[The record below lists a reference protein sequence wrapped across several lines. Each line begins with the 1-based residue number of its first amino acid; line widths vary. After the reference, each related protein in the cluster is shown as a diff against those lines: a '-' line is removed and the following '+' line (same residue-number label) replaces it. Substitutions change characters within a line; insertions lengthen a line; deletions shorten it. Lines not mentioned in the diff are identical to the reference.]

1 MTATTPARTAPDP
14 VVLEELAGR
23 VIGDLGAAMHLPL
36 VALGDRLGLFR
47 AMAEAGPVTAAELA
61 ERTGCAERYLREW
74 LSAQAAS
81 GYAAYDPEGERFWL
95 TPEQAVAFADEDS
108 PFFLAGGS
116 LVVTAAAS
124 IVERLETAFRTGEG
138 VGWHEQHPLL
148 FLGTERFFR
157 PGYIGNLLSAWLP
170 ALDDV
175 EDKLRAGGRVADIGC
190 GFGASTILIGGAF
203 PTADV
208 VGFDYHAPSI
218 EAARQR
224 AAEAD
229 VDSVRFDV
237 ATSSDFPGS
246 DYDVIAFFDCFHD
259 LGDPPAAARHA
270 RSALADDGTLLLVE
284 PLSGDRLEDNLTPLG
299 RAFYSAST
307 LVCTPASLAQEGQVA
322 LGAQAGETRLRAILT
337 EAGFTRVRR
346 VSETPPNLVLEARP

>member
-1 MTATTPARTAPDP
+1 MTTTPSRTEPDEAA
-14 VVLEELAGR
+14 VEAFVGR

-36 VALGDRLGLFR
+36 VALGDRLGLYR

-61 ERTGCAERYLREW
+61 ARTGCAERYLREW
-74 LSAQAAS
+74 LAAQAAS
-81 GYAAYDPEGERFWL
+81 GYAAYDPDGERFWL
-95 TPEQAVAFADEDS
+95 TPEQVVTLADEDS
-108 PFFLAGGS
+108 PAFVAGGS

-124 IVERLETAFRTGEG
+124 IVGRLEDAFRTGEG
-138 VGWHEQHPLL
+138 VGWHEHHPML
-148 FLGTERFFR
+148 FVGTERFFK
-157 PGYIGNLLSAWLP
+157 PAYVGNLLSAWLP

-175 EDKLRAGGRVADIGC
+175 EDKLRAGGRVADVGC
-190 GFGASTILIGGAF
+190 GFGASTILLGSGF
-203 PTADV
+203 PEADIT
-208 VGFDYHAPSI
+208 GFDYHAPSI

-224 AAEAD
+224 AAEAG
-229 VDSVRFDV
+229 VGSVRFDV

-246 DYDVIAFFDCFHD
+246 GYDLIAFFDCFHD

-284 PLSGDRLEDNLTPLG
+284 PLAGDRLEDNLTPLG

-307 LVCTPASLAQEGQVA
+307 LVCTPASLAQEGRVA
-322 LGAQAGETRLRAILT
+322 LGAQAGESRLRAILQ

>member
-1 MTATTPARTAPDP
+1 MTTIAARTEPDEAA
-14 VVLEELAGR
+14 LEEFAGR
-23 VIGDLGAAMHLPL
+23 IFGDLAAAMHLPL

-61 ERTGCAERYLREW
+61 DRTGCAERYLREW

-95 TPEQAVAFADEDS
+95 TPEQVVTLADEDS
-108 PFFLAGGS
+108 PAFMAGGS

-124 IVERLETAFRTGEG
+124 IVDRLEQAFRTGEG
-138 VGWHEQHPLL
+138 VGWHEHHPLL
-148 FLGTERFFR
+148 FVGTERFFK
-157 PGYIGNLLSAWLP
+157 PGYVGNLLSTWLP

-175 EDKLRAGGRVADIGC
+175 EDKLRAGGRVADVGC
-190 GFGASTILIGGAF
+190 GFGASTILLAGGF
-203 PTADV
+203 PEAEIT
-208 VGFDYHAPSI
+208 GFDYHGPSI
-218 EAARQR
+218 EAARSR
-224 AAEAD
+224 AADAG
-229 VDSVRFDV
+229 VDSVRFEV

-246 DYDVIAFFDCFHD
+246 GYDLIAFFDCFHD

-284 PLSGDRLEDNLTPLG
+284 PMAGDRLEDNLTPLG

-307 LVCTPASLAQEGQVA
+307 LVCTPASLAQEGHVA
-322 LGAQAGETRLRAILT
+322 LGAQAGEARLRSILQ
-337 EAGFTRVRR
+337 EAGFSRVRR